1 LTGTN
6 CAAATCQRAAPKCG
20 PTPSCACISSPMC
33 PSGSACVDLG
43 ACLRCT
49 MPPPAP

>member
-1 LTGTN
+1 
-6 CAAATCQRAAPKCG
+6 
-20 PTPSCACISSPMC
+20 MC
-33 PSGSACVDLG
+33 PPGSACVDLG